1 MRKDIGLTEE
11 EENQLSSITDG
22 YCIAYFQ
29 HEVLVGRWDGQK
41 TNFYH
46 DPVWSK
52 LQEAHFFNE
61 NCEFRVIKTSTGFK
75 RRWKKDEQDENDS
88 WFDEHMLI
96 IGSQNPQKLND
107 KFIRLEERGR
117 SIVLPSVDMGESA
130 VMGQSVVIRNYI
142 AYDEQLDFEAYKSGE
157 EKLPVSEIMRV
168 TDWRYVGFVNEE
180 VR

>member
-1 MRKDIGLTEE
+1 MRKDIGLTQE

-29 HEVLVGRWDGQK
+29 NEVLIGRWNGQK
-41 TNFYH
+41 TTFYH

-61 NCEFRVIKTSTGFK
+61 NCEFRVIKTSAGFK
-75 RRWKKDEQDENDS
+75 KRWKKDEHDS

-96 IGSQNPQKLND
+96 IGSQNPQELNAE
-107 KFIRLEERGR
+107 FFRQEERGR
-117 SIVLPSVDMGESA
+117 SVVLPEA
-130 VMGQSVVIRNYI
+130 VKGKCVVIRNYI